1 MLSRKKWIDCMSHEE
16 KCINCLRK
24 ADIGRPG
31 AEILT
36 PGGKIKKN
44 QRLSSTDNISDSGCY
59 AKCVKTCSR
68 KLGNKNSFNKRTSR
82 KKSKRVSRKKSNKIS
97 RRRSRKAR
105 TSSKRTR
112 KLNYNMTFGTTPVF
126 VFGTSQ
132 EQPMVFGGSQRT
144 GVVLPGERRD
154 RMIRSLSGEDVCRY
168 FAEAKLPQEVI
179 NRLRSEVLT
188 EMKNYLIKKG
198 SVLGVTDYFVWNKV
212 FSDYTLKHFMN
223 EINKDFLQRAF
234 KLIDKKFL
242 DGIFEK
248 NNIYINVDYQDDN
261 PCFWGKRTK
270 ATTYPSP
277 RSLVRASI
285 YFNIKIM
292 ADDLLISIGKISS
305 TGFPETNSLLS
316 YLLVI
321 LEHEMVHAL
330 ISVFCYRSMF
340 VENTDCYGC
349 WKNNTITCP
358 KGGHNKIFMSILNN
372 RFGHSNFCINSKRPF
387 SDTHYRRRIKEED
400 EYLTQ
405 KLAELSTGES
415 KVPLEFA
422 KRLQEY
428 FSNFSI
434 LEPIL
439 PPTPSERRSRPLTPV
454 QLQAL
459 QRARSWADDD
469 DESL

>member
-44 QRLSSTDNISDSGCY
+44 PRLSYDISDSGCY

-82 KKSKRVSRKKSNKIS
+82 KKSKRTSRKKSKRVS

-112 KLNYNMTFGTTPVF
+112 KLKYNMTFG
-126 VFGTSQ
+126 S
-132 EQPMVFGGSQRT
+132 
-144 GVVLPGERRD
+144 RD

-198 SVLGVTDYFVWNKV
+198 SVLGFTDYHVWNNV

-248 NNIYINVDYQDDN
+248 NNIYINVDYEDET
-261 PCFWGKRTK
+261 PIHWYRRTK
-270 ATTYPSP
+270 ARTF
-277 RSLVRASI
+277 RSGVVTSI
-285 YFNIKIM
+285 YFRIRII
-292 ADDLLISIGKISS
+292 ADDLLGYMGKISS
-305 TGFPETNSLLS
+305 TGIPETNSLLS

-330 ISVFCYRSMF
+330 IAVFCYHSMF

-372 RFGHSNFCINSKRPF
+372 RFGHSNFYINSKRPF
-387 SDTHYRRRIKEED
+387 SDTYYRRRMKEED

-405 KLAELSTGES
+405 KLAELSTMES

-422 KRLQEY
+422 KRLEKY
-428 FSNFSI
+428 FSNFRKIES
-434 LEPIL
+434 IL
-439 PPTPSERRSRPLTPV
+439 PPTPSERRSRPLTSV

-459 QRARSWADDD
+459 QQARSWADDD

>member
-1 MLSRKKWIDCMSHEE
+1 MSHEE

-44 QRLSSTDNISDSGCY
+44 PRLSYDISDSGCY

-68 KLGNKNSFNKRTSR
+68 KLSNKNSFNKRTSR
-82 KKSKRVSRKKSNKIS
+82 KKSKRTSRKKSKRVS

-112 KLNYNMTFGTTPVF
+112 KLKYNMTFG
-126 VFGTSQ
+126 S
-132 EQPMVFGGSQRT
+132 
-144 GVVLPGERRD
+144 RD

-188 EMKNYLIKKG
+188 EIKNYLIKKG
-198 SVLGVTDYFVWNKV
+198 SVLGFTDYHVWNNV
-212 FSDYTLKHFMN
+212 FSDYTLKDFMN

-248 NNIYINVDYQDDN
+248 NNIYINVDYEDET
-261 PCFWGKRTK
+261 PIHWYRRTK
-270 ATTYPSP
+270 ATTFPFEENYP
-277 RSLVRASI
+277 ASI
-285 YFNIKIM
+285 YFRIRII
-292 ADDLLISIGKISS
+292 ADDLLAYMGKISS
-305 TGFPETNSLLS
+305 TGIPETNSLLS

-330 ISVFCYRSMF
+330 IAVFCYKDAYREDTS
-340 VENTDCYGC
+340 CYGC
-349 WKNNTITCP
+349 WENKIITCP
-358 KGGHNKIFMSILNN
+358 KSGHNKIFMSILNN
-372 RFGHSNFCINSKRPF
+372 RFGHSKFAFDPAPPF
-387 SDTHYRRRIKEED
+387 SDTCFRERIEEED
-400 EYLTQ
+400 RYLTE
-405 KLAELSTGES
+405 KLAELSTMKES
-415 KVPLEFA
+415 SRFPLLD
-422 KRLQEY
+422 RLQTY
-428 FSNFSI
+428 
-434 LEPIL
+434 LENVRKL
-439 PPTPSERRSRPLTPV
+439 PSVRSSQRVGGGTPLSRQHRSSCLCGGRASTSLETGYNPCSKTFVGRTRR
-454 QLQAL
+454 A
-459 QRARSWADDD
+459 ARR
-469 DESL
+469 